1 MADVSGGQMGS
12 APGSITSAGLGAA
25 EQRSSGPWLV
35 IVGPADYWAAA
46 VIRLGNAV

>member
-12 APGSITSAGLGAA
+12 AQGSITSAGLGAA
-25 EQRSSGPWLV
+25 EQQSLA
-35 IVGPADYWAAA
+35 ADCWSAA